1 MLLVDQHAAD
11 ARVVIIVS
19 GFYEQLVEVLFG
31 PFGRRL
37 TEVDDVKHN
46 LGRFIVLVG
55 NPDYIVIPIEYT

>member
-1 MLLVDQHAAD
+1 
-11 ARVVIIVS
+11 VS

-46 LGRFIVLVG
+46 LGLFIVLVG